1 MSVLTKIKS
10 EQLKAR
16 KAKETSKASLLTTLL
31 GEIETLQKNKNKE
44 LSDNDIFAVIEK
56 FVKNNT
62 QTIAQ
67 IGESHAMYD
76 SIGLENRILEDFLPK
91 KLTESELKSVI
102 QSVIDDNENVNMG
115 TIMGFLKN
123 NYANLYDGKTA
134 SQLTKTMIV

>member
-16 KAKETSKASLLTTLL
+16 KAKETSKSSLLTTLL

-76 SIGLENRILEDFLPK
+76 SIVLENRILEDFLPK
-91 KLTESELKSVI
+91 KLTESELKTVI

>member
-16 KAKETSKASLLTTLL
+16 KAKESNKSSLLTTLL

>member
-76 SIGLENRILEDFLPK
+76 SIVLENRILEDFLPK